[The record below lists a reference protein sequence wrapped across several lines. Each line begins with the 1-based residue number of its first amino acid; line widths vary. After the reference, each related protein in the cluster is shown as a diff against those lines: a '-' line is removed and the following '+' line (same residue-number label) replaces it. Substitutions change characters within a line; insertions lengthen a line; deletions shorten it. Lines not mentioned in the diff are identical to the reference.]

1 MRCFR
6 RARSADR
13 KAIRRLSDQA
23 VGRRYPRLVIVG
35 TGAEPAAELVG
46 RSAET
51 DRIDAIFNRL
61 GRGGDAL
68 LIRGDPG
75 IGKSAL
81 LHHAWLRAD
90 AAGIRSLVTTGVESE
105 AELAFAGLHQL
116 LQPILGI
123 REMLPDRPRRVLE
136 AAFCIAGD
144 LEPDLFRVALAAHQ
158 LVCEAAESGPLI
170 LIVDDAHWLD
180 QSSLGVLAFIARRL
194 ELEPVGFLAA
204 ARSGYAT
211 RLAEGG
217 LPTIELERLSAEAA
231 ADLLDRGAP
240 GLHPVVRARVLAAAA
255 GNPLALVELARSL
268 PPEAGIQSFPAL
280 PLTERLERAFT
291 ARLDELPAHTRACLL
306 AAALDGRASLDEV
319 VRCAAT
325 VAGNVVSVSAVDP
338 AVEVGLVEIDAQELR
353 FRHPLIR
360 SALRQKATV
369 AQRIATYAALAEVV
383 VDPERKLWHRAMAAV
398 GCDEDLAADLEDYA
412 DAAQRRG
419 AMTVAAPTLERAA
432 ALTAE
437 PRRKGKRLVRAAEVA
452 DELGLA
458 DVARRLVQQA
468 DSLELEPLETARLA
482 WLRQTTS
489 GDVWFEKGAARLFV
503 SIAGQMLSGGD
514 ADMALRSLVPIAHRC
529 WWTRTQNRTRRY
541 LVDTAQGMGAA
552 DDDPRLLAVLA
563 MAHPEVTG
571 PSVLER
577 ISGIEPQELA
587 DPLGAMYVGIAAEK
601 AGDFALG
608 ARLLGRAVNRLR
620 EQGRLGMLTQAL
632 VHYAWAATYSG
643 DWGAAAAAAAE
654 AARLAADTSQPQFG
668 VTSQLLSAVV
678 EGLRGRDAHLDEVL
692 ASPEQMLV
700 ATDSGPMLAPA
711 HMARAASALGDGRHD
726 DAFRQLWPI
735 FDESAAEF
743 HRFMRWPV
751 VLDLVEAGVNSG
763 NSGRLTGVLL
773 DLEEVA
779 RRAQPPILVAGLASA
794 RPLLADDREAEALF
808 AVALG
813 QDPSGHQFL
822 RARTLFSFGR
832 WLRRRRRSAEAR
844 QPLRDAVALF
854 DALGA
859 TRWSERARHEL
870 RATGERIGRRV
881 PDARDRLT
889 AQELQIAQLAAQGL
903 TNREIGERLFLSHRT
918 IGGHLYRIFPKL
930 EIAGRAQLRDAL
942 LHATGES

>member
-1 MRCFR
+1 
-6 RARSADR
+6 
-13 KAIRRLSDQA
+13 
-23 VGRRYPRLVIVG
+23 VIVA
-35 TGAEPAAELVG
+35 TGAQPAAELVG

-51 DRIDAIFNRL
+51 ERIDAIFNGL

-81 LHHAWLRAD
+81 LHHARLRAD
-90 AAGIRSLVTTGVESE
+90 AAGIRSLLTTGVESE

-144 LEPDLFRVALAAHQ
+144 LEPDLFRVATAVHQ

-170 LIVDDAHWLD
+170 LIVDDANWLD
-180 QSSLGVLAFIARRL
+180 ESSLAVLAFIARRL
-194 ELEPVGFLAA
+194 ELEPVAFLAA

-211 RLAEGG
+211 RLAESG

-231 ADLLDRGAP
+231 ADLLDRSAP

-291 ARLDELPAHTRACLL
+291 ARLDELPADTRACLL
-306 AAALDGRASLDEV
+306 AATLDGRASLDEV

-383 VDPERKLWHRAMAAV
+383 ADPERKLWHRAMAAV
-398 GCDEDLAADLEDYA
+398 GCDEGLAADLEDHA
-412 DAAQRRG
+412 EAARRRG

-458 DVARRLVQQA
+458 DVARRLVQEA
-468 DSLELEPLETARLA
+468 GSLELEPLETARLA
-482 WLRQTTS
+482 WLRQMIN

-529 WWTRTQNRTRRY
+529 WWTRTQNRTRGY

-552 DDDPRLLAVLA
+552 DDDPRLLAVMA

-571 PSVLER
+571 PSVLDR

-587 DPLGAMYVGIAAEK
+587 DPLGAMYAGIAAEK

-632 VHYAWAATYSG
+632 VHYAWAAIYSG

-654 AARLAADTSQPQFG
+654 AARLAADTRQPQFG
-668 VTSQLLSAVV
+668 VTGQLLSAVV

-692 ASPEQMLV
+692 AAPEQMLV

-735 FDESAAEF
+735 FDESAPAF

-763 NSGRLTGVLL
+763 NASRLTGVLL

-779 RRAQPPILVAGLASA
+779 RRAEPPILVAGLTSA

-808 AVALG
+808 GVALG
-813 QDPSGHQFL
+813 QDASGHQFL

>member
-1 MRCFR
+1 M
-6 RARSADR
+6 
-13 KAIRRLSDQA
+13 
-23 VGRRYPRLVIVG
+23 IVA

-51 DRIDAIFNRL
+51 ERIDAIFNRL

-81 LHHAWLRAD
+81 LRHARLRAD
-90 AAGIRSLVTTGVESE
+90 AAGIRSLLTTGVESE

-170 LIVDDAHWLD
+170 LIADDAHWLD
-180 QSSLGVLAFIARRL
+180 QSSLGALAFIARRL
-194 ELEPVGFLAA
+194 ELEPVAFLAA

-217 LPTIELERLSAEAA
+217 LPTIELGRLSAEAA
-231 ADLLDRGAP
+231 ANLLDRGAP

-268 PPEAGIQSFPAL
+268 PPEAGIHEQLSFPAL
-280 PLTERLERAFT
+280 PLTVRLERAFT

-319 VRCAAT
+319 VRCAAA

-412 DAAQRRG
+412 EAARRRG
-419 AMTVAAPTLERAA
+419 AMTVAAPALERAA

-458 DVARRLVQQA
+458 DVARRLLQQA

-482 WLRQTTS
+482 WLRQMIN

-552 DDDPRLLAVLA
+552 DDDPRLLAVMA

-654 AARLAADTSQPQFG
+654 AARLAADTRQPQFG

-735 FDESAAEF
+735 FDESAPAF

-779 RRAQPPILVAGLASA
+779 RRAQPPILVAGLTSA

-813 QDPSGHQFL
+813 QDASGHLFL

-942 LHATGES
+942 LHATGEP

>member
-1 MRCFR
+1 
-6 RARSADR
+6 
-13 KAIRRLSDQA
+13 
-23 VGRRYPRLVIVG
+23 VIVA
-35 TGAEPAAELVG
+35 TGVEPAAGLVG

-51 DRIDAIFNRL
+51 GRIDAVLHRL
-61 GRGGDAL
+61 RRGGGAVVL
-68 LIRGDPG
+68 LGEPG

-81 LHHAWLRAD
+81 LRHARLHAG

-123 REMLPDRPRRVLE
+123 REVLPDRPRRVLE

-144 LEPDLFRVALAAHQ
+144 LEPDPFWVALAAHQ
-158 LVCEAAESGPLI
+158 LVCEAAEFGPLI

-180 QSSLGVLAFIARRL
+180 QSSLGALAFIARRL
-194 ELEPVGFLAA
+194 ELEPVALLAA

-211 RLAEGG
+211 RLTDGG
-217 LPTIELERLSAEAA
+217 LPTIELGRLSAEAA
-231 ADLLDRGAP
+231 ACLLDHEAP
-240 GLHPVVRARVLAAAA
+240 ELHPVVRARVLAAAA

-268 PPEAGIQSFPAL
+268 PPEAGTHELSFPAL
-280 PLTERLERAFT
+280 PLTVRLERAFT
-291 ARLDELPAHTRACLL
+291 ARLGELPAHTRVCLL

-319 VRCAAT
+319 IRCAAR
-325 VAGNVVSVSAVDP
+325 VAGNVVPVSAVDP
-338 AVEVGLVEIDAQELR
+338 AVEVGLVEIDAPELR

-360 SALRQKATV
+360 SALRQKATA

-398 GCDEDLAADLEDYA
+398 GCDEVLAADLEDYA
-412 DAAQRRG
+412 DAARRRG

-437 PRRKGKRLVRAAEVA
+437 PGRKGKRLVRAAEVA

-458 DVARRLVQQA
+458 DLARRLLQQA

-482 WLRQTTS
+482 WLRQMIN
-489 GDVWFEKGAARLFV
+489 GDVWFEKGAAKIFV

-514 ADMALRSLVPIAHRC
+514 ADMALRSLVPIAHRS
-529 WWTRTQNRTRRY
+529 WWTRTQNRTRGY
-541 LVDTAQGMGAA
+541 LVDTAQRMGAA
-552 DDDPRLLAVLA
+552 DDNPRLLAVMA

-571 PSVLER
+571 PSVLRR

-587 DPLGAMYVGIAAEK
+587 DPLDAMYVGIAAEK
-601 AGDFALG
+601 AGDFDLG
-608 ARLLGRAVNRLR
+608 ARLLGRAINRLR

-654 AARLAADTSQPQFG
+654 ASRLAADTRQPQFG
-668 VTSQLLSAVV
+668 VTSELLSAVV
-678 EGLRGRDAHLDEVL
+678 EGLRGRDAHLDELL
-692 ASPEQMLV
+692 AAPEQMLV
-700 ATDSGPMLAPA
+700 ATNSGPMLAPA
-711 HMARAASALGDGRHD
+711 YMARAASALGDGRHD
-726 DAFRQLWPI
+726 DAFRQLWPV
-735 FDESAAEF
+735 FDESAPAF

-751 VLDLVEAGVNSG
+751 VLDLVEAGVHGG
-763 NSGRLTGVLL
+763 NSERLTAVLL

-779 RRAQPPILVAGLASA
+779 RHAQPPILVAGLASA
-794 RPLLADDREAEALF
+794 RPLLADDSEAEALF
-808 AVALG
+808 ALALR
-813 QDPSGHQFL
+813 QDASGYPFL

-844 QPLRDAVALF
+844 QPLRDAIGLF
-854 DALGA
+854 DALAA
-859 TRWSERARHEL
+859 TRWSERTRHEL

-942 LHATGES
+942 LHATGEF

>member
-1 MRCFR
+1 MSAAASFKIT
-6 RARSADR
+6 RATPESRIA
-13 KAIRRLSDQA
+13 A
-23 VGRRYPRLVIVG
+23 VVGSIVV
-35 TGAEPAAELVG
+35 VG
-46 RSAET
+46 
-51 DRIDAIFNRL
+51 
-61 GRGGDAL
+61 
-68 LIRGDPG
+68 
-75 IGKSAL
+75 
-81 LHHAWLRAD
+81 
-90 AAGIRSLVTTGVESE
+90 
-105 AELAFAGLHQL
+105 
-116 LQPILGI
+116 
-123 REMLPDRPRRVLE
+123 
-136 AAFCIAGD
+136 
-144 LEPDLFRVALAAHQ
+144 
-158 LVCEAAESGPLI
+158 
-170 LIVDDAHWLD
+170 
-180 QSSLGVLAFIARRL
+180 
-194 ELEPVGFLAA
+194 LAA
-204 ARSGYAT
+204 AP
-211 RLAEGG
+211 LW
-217 LPTIELERLSAEAA
+217 
-231 ADLLDRGAP
+231 LDR
-240 GLHPVVRARVLAAAA
+240 
-255 GNPLALVELARSL
+255 
-268 PPEAGIQSFPAL
+268 
-280 PLTERLERAFT
+280 
-291 ARLDELPAHTRACLL
+291 
-306 AAALDGRASLDEV
+306 
-319 VRCAAT
+319 
-325 VAGNVVSVSAVDP
+325 NV
-338 AVEVGLVEIDAQELR
+338 I
-353 FRHPLIR
+353 
-360 SALRQKATV
+360 
-369 AQRIATYAALAEVV
+369 
-383 VDPERKLWHRAMAAV
+383 
-398 GCDEDLAADLEDYA
+398 
-412 DAAQRRG
+412 
-419 AMTVAAPTLERAA
+419 
-432 ALTAE
+432 
-437 PRRKGKRLVRAAEVA
+437 
-452 DELGLA
+452 
-458 DVARRLVQQA
+458 
-468 DSLELEPLETARLA
+468 
-482 WLRQTTS
+482 
-489 GDVWFEKGAARLFV
+489 

-529 WWTRTQNRTRRY
+529 WWTRTQNRTRGY

-552 DDDPRLLAVLA
+552 DDDPRLLAVMA

-571 PSVLER
+571 PSVLDR

-587 DPLGAMYVGIAAEK
+587 DPLGAMYAGIAAEK

-632 VHYAWAATYSG
+632 VHYAWAAIYSG

-735 FDESAAEF
+735 FDESAPAF

-763 NSGRLTGVLL
+763 NSSRLTGVLL

-779 RRAQPPILVAGLASA
+779 RRAQPPILVAGLTSA

-808 AVALG
+808 GVALG
-813 QDPSGHQFL
+813 QDASGHQFL

-918 IGGHLYRIFPKL
+918 VGGHLYRIFPKL

-942 LHATGES
+942 LQAPGEL

>member
-1 MRCFR
+1 
-6 RARSADR
+6 
-13 KAIRRLSDQA
+13 
-23 VGRRYPRLVIVG
+23 VIVA
-35 TGAEPAAELVG
+35 TGAQPAAELVG

-51 DRIDAIFNRL
+51 ERIDAIFNGL

-81 LHHAWLRAD
+81 LHHARLRAD
-90 AAGIRSLVTTGVESE
+90 AAGIRSLLTTGVESE

-144 LEPDLFRVALAAHQ
+144 LEPDLFRVATAVHQ

-170 LIVDDAHWLD
+170 LIVDDANWLD
-180 QSSLGVLAFIARRL
+180 ESSLAVLAFIARRL
-194 ELEPVGFLAA
+194 ELEPVAFLAA

-211 RLAEGG
+211 RLAESG

-231 ADLLDRGAP
+231 ADLLDRSAP

-291 ARLDELPAHTRACLL
+291 ARLDELPADTRACLL
-306 AAALDGRASLDEV
+306 AATLDGRASLDEV

-383 VDPERKLWHRAMAAV
+383 ADPERKLWHRAMAAV
-398 GCDEDLAADLEDYA
+398 GCDEGLAADLEDHA
-412 DAAQRRG
+412 EAARRRG

-458 DVARRLVQQA
+458 DVARRLVQEA
-468 DSLELEPLETARLA
+468 GSLELEPLETARLA
-482 WLRQTTS
+482 WLRQMIN

-529 WWTRTQNRTRRY
+529 WWTRTQNRTRGY

-552 DDDPRLLAVLA
+552 DDDPRLLAVMA

-571 PSVLER
+571 PSVLDR

-587 DPLGAMYVGIAAEK
+587 DPLGAMYAGIAAEK

-632 VHYAWAATYSG
+632 VHYAWAAIYSG

-654 AARLAADTSQPQFG
+654 AARLAADTRQPQFG
-668 VTSQLLSAVV
+668 VTGQLLSAVV

-692 ASPEQMLV
+692 AAPEQMLV

-735 FDESAAEF
+735 FDESAPAF

>member
-1 MRCFR
+1 M
-6 RARSADR
+6 
-13 KAIRRLSDQA
+13 
-23 VGRRYPRLVIVG
+23 IVA
-35 TGAEPAAELVG
+35 TGAQPAAELVG

-51 DRIDAIFNRL
+51 ERIDAIFNGL

-81 LHHAWLRAD
+81 LHHARLRAD
-90 AAGIRSLVTTGVESE
+90 AAGIRSLLTTGVESE

-144 LEPDLFRVALAAHQ
+144 LEPDLFRVATAVHQ

-170 LIVDDAHWLD
+170 LIVDDANWLD
-180 QSSLGVLAFIARRL
+180 ESSLAVLAFIARRL
-194 ELEPVGFLAA
+194 ELEPVAFLAA

-211 RLAEGG
+211 RLAESG

-231 ADLLDRGAP
+231 ADLLDRSAP

-291 ARLDELPAHTRACLL
+291 ARLDELPADTRACLL
-306 AAALDGRASLDEV
+306 AATLDGRASLDEV

-383 VDPERKLWHRAMAAV
+383 ADPERKLWHRAMAAV
-398 GCDEDLAADLEDYA
+398 GCDEGLAADLEDHA
-412 DAAQRRG
+412 EAARRRG

-458 DVARRLVQQA
+458 DVARRLVQEA
-468 DSLELEPLETARLA
+468 GSLELEPLETARLA
-482 WLRQTTS
+482 WLRQMIN

-529 WWTRTQNRTRRY
+529 WWTRTQNRTRGY

-552 DDDPRLLAVLA
+552 DDDPRLLAVMA

-571 PSVLER
+571 PSVLDR

-587 DPLGAMYVGIAAEK
+587 DPLGAMYAGIAAEK

-632 VHYAWAATYSG
+632 VHYAWAAIYSG

-654 AARLAADTSQPQFG
+654 AARLAADTRQPQFG
-668 VTSQLLSAVV
+668 VTGQLLSAVV

-692 ASPEQMLV
+692 AAPEQMLV

-735 FDESAAEF
+735 FDESASAF

-763 NSGRLTGVLL
+763 NASRLTGVLL

-779 RRAQPPILVAGLASA
+779 RRAEPPILVAGLASA

-808 AVALG
+808 GVALG
-813 QDPSGHQFL
+813 QDASGHQFL

>member
-1 MRCFR
+1 
-6 RARSADR
+6 
-13 KAIRRLSDQA
+13 
-23 VGRRYPRLVIVG
+23 VIVA
-35 TGAEPAAELVG
+35 TGADPAAGLVG

-51 DRIDAIFNRL
+51 GRIDAILNRL
-61 GRGGDAL
+61 ESGGDAL
-68 LIRGDPG
+68 LIVGDPG

-81 LHHAWLRAD
+81 LHHARSRAH
-90 AAGIRSLVTTGVESE
+90 AAGIRSLVTVGVESE
-105 AELAFAGLHQL
+105 AELAYAGLHQL

-123 REMLPDRPRRVLE
+123 RELLPDRPRRVLE

-144 LEPDLFRVALAAHQ
+144 LEPDPFRVALAAHQ

-170 LIVDDAHWLD
+170 LIADDAHWLD
-180 QSSLGVLAFIARRL
+180 QSSVGALAFIARRL
-194 ELEPVGFLAA
+194 ELEPVAFLAA
-204 ARSGYAT
+204 ARPGYTT
-211 RLAEGG
+211 RLSGG
-217 LPTIELERLSAEAA
+217 LLTIELGRLSAEAA
-231 ADLLDRGAP
+231 ADLLDRVAP
-240 GLHPVVRARVLAAAA
+240 ELHPVMRARVLAAAA

-268 PPEAGIQSFPAL
+268 PPVAGTHEQLSFPAM
-280 PLTERLERAFT
+280 PLTVRLERAFT
-291 ARLDELPAHTRACLL
+291 ARLDELPVHTRVCLL

-319 VRCAAT
+319 IRCAAT
-325 VAGNVVSVSAVDP
+325 VAGNVVPVSAVDP
-338 AVEVGLVEIDAQELR
+338 AVEVGLVETDAPALR

-369 AQRIATYAALAEVV
+369 AQTIATYAALAEVV

-412 DAAQRRG
+412 EAARRHG
-419 AMTVAAPTLERAA
+419 ALTVAAPTLERAA
-432 ALTAE
+432 VLTAE

-458 DVARRLVQQA
+458 GVVRRLLQQA

-482 WLRQTTS
+482 WLRQMIN
-489 GDVWFEKGAARLFV
+489 GDVWFERGAAGIFV
-503 SIAGQMLSGGD
+503 GIARQMRSGGD

-529 WWTRTQNRTRRY
+529 WWTRTQNRTRGY
-541 LVDTAQGMGAA
+541 LIDAAQGMGAA
-552 DDDPRLLAVLA
+552 DDDPRLLAVMA

-571 PSVLER
+571 PLVLRR
-577 ISGIEPQELA
+577 ISGIEPQDLA

-608 ARLLGRAVNRLR
+608 TRLLGQAINRLR

-632 VHYAWAATYSG
+632 VHYAWAAIYSG

-654 AARLAADTSQPQFG
+654 AARLAADTRQPQFG
-668 VTSQLLSAVV
+668 VTSELLSAIV
-678 EGLRGRDAHLDEVL
+678 EGLRGRDAHLDELL
-692 ASPEQMLV
+692 AAPEQMLV
-700 ATDSGPMLAPA
+700 ATNSGPMLAPA
-711 HMARAASALGDGRHD
+711 HIARAASALGDGRHE
-726 DAFRQLWPI
+726 DAFRQLWPV
-735 FDESAAEF
+735 FDEAAPAF

-751 VLDLVEAGVNSG
+751 VLDLVEAGVHSG
-763 NSGRLTGVLL
+763 NSDRLTGVLP

-779 RRAQPPILVAGLASA
+779 RRAQPPILVAGLTSA

-808 AVALG
+808 AAALG
-813 QDPSGHQFL
+813 QGVSAHPFL

-859 TRWSERARHEL
+859 TRWSERTRHEL

-889 AQELQIAQLAAQGL
+889 AQEMQIAELAARGL

-930 EIAGRAQLRDAL
+930 GIAGRAQLRDAL
-942 LHATGES
+942 LHATGEL

>member
-1 MRCFR
+1 
-6 RARSADR
+6 
-13 KAIRRLSDQA
+13 
-23 VGRRYPRLVIVG
+23 VIVA
-35 TGAEPAAELVG
+35 TGAQPAAELVG

-51 DRIDAIFNRL
+51 ERIDAIFNGL

-81 LHHAWLRAD
+81 LHHARLRAD
-90 AAGIRSLVTTGVESE
+90 AAGIRSLLTTGVESE

-144 LEPDLFRVALAAHQ
+144 LEPDLFRVATAVHQ

-170 LIVDDAHWLD
+170 LIVDDANWLD
-180 QSSLGVLAFIARRL
+180 ESSLAVLAFIARRL
-194 ELEPVGFLAA
+194 ELEPVAFLAA

-211 RLAEGG
+211 RLAESG

-231 ADLLDRGAP
+231 ADLLDRSAP

-291 ARLDELPAHTRACLL
+291 ARLDELPADTRACLL
-306 AAALDGRASLDEV
+306 AATLDGRASLDEV

-325 VAGNVVSVSAVDP
+325 VAGNAVSVSAVDP

-383 VDPERKLWHRAMAAV
+383 ADPERKLWHRAMAAV
-398 GCDEDLAADLEDYA
+398 GCDEGLAADLEDHA
-412 DAAQRRG
+412 EAARRRG

-458 DVARRLVQQA
+458 DVARRLVQEA
-468 DSLELEPLETARLA
+468 GSLELEPLETARLA
-482 WLRQTTS
+482 WLRQMIN

-529 WWTRTQNRTRRY
+529 WWTRTQNRTRGY

-552 DDDPRLLAVLA
+552 DDDPRLLAVMA

-571 PSVLER
+571 PSVLDR

-587 DPLGAMYVGIAAEK
+587 DPLGAMYAGIAAEK

-632 VHYAWAATYSG
+632 VHYAWAAIYSG

-654 AARLAADTSQPQFG
+654 AARLAADTRQPQFG
-668 VTSQLLSAVV
+668 VTGQLLSAVV

-692 ASPEQMLV
+692 AAPEQMLV

-735 FDESAAEF
+735 FDESAPAF

-763 NSGRLTGVLL
+763 NASRLTGVLL

-779 RRAQPPILVAGLASA
+779 RRAEPPILVAGLTSA

-808 AVALG
+808 GVALG
-813 QDPSGHQFL
+813 QDASGHQFL

>member
-1 MRCFR
+1 
-6 RARSADR
+6 
-13 KAIRRLSDQA
+13 
-23 VGRRYPRLVIVG
+23 VIVA
-35 TGAEPAAELVG
+35 TGAQPAAELVG

-51 DRIDAIFNRL
+51 ERIDAIFNGL

-81 LHHAWLRAD
+81 LHHARLRAD
-90 AAGIRSLVTTGVESE
+90 AAGIRSLLTTGVESE

-144 LEPDLFRVALAAHQ
+144 LEPDLFRVATAVHQ

-170 LIVDDAHWLD
+170 LIVDDANWLD
-180 QSSLGVLAFIARRL
+180 ESSLAVLAFIARRL
-194 ELEPVGFLAA
+194 ELEPVAFLAA

-211 RLAEGG
+211 RLAESG

-231 ADLLDRGAP
+231 ADLLDRSAP

-291 ARLDELPAHTRACLL
+291 ARLDELPADTRACLL
-306 AAALDGRASLDEV
+306 AATLDGRASLDEV

-325 VAGNVVSVSAVDP
+325 VAGNAVSVSAVDP

-383 VDPERKLWHRAMAAV
+383 ADPERKLWHRAMAAV
-398 GCDEDLAADLEDYA
+398 GCDEGLAADLEDHA
-412 DAAQRRG
+412 EAARRRG

-458 DVARRLVQQA
+458 DVARRLVQEA
-468 DSLELEPLETARLA
+468 GSLELEPLETARLA
-482 WLRQTTS
+482 WLRQMIN

-529 WWTRTQNRTRRY
+529 WWTRTQNRTRGY

-552 DDDPRLLAVLA
+552 DDDPRLLAVMA

-571 PSVLER
+571 PLVLDR

-587 DPLGAMYVGIAAEK
+587 DPLGAMYAGIAAEK

-632 VHYAWAATYSG
+632 VHYAWAAIYSG

-654 AARLAADTSQPQFG
+654 AARLAADTRQPQFG
-668 VTSQLLSAVV
+668 VTGQLLSAVV

-692 ASPEQMLV
+692 AAPEQMLV

-735 FDESAAEF
+735 FDESASAF

-763 NSGRLTGVLL
+763 NASRLTGVLL

-779 RRAQPPILVAGLASA
+779 RRAEPPILVAGLTSA

-808 AVALG
+808 GVALG
-813 QDPSGHQFL
+813 QDASGHQFL